1 MNQQSKESLSKISPS
16 EISPLEIS
24 PSELSPSEN
33 VRPIFIIED
42 DPDFAEIYQ
51 KHLTRYFPEIPQ
63 QVFYNAIEAN
73 AAFSELSEEE
83 LPSLIILDILLTG
96 PDGFTL
102 LNELLSYPE
111 TSQIPVLLISS
122 LNLGQMSLQAY
133 NVRAILNKETF
144 TPADFVTKIKDILS
158 PATKTSLANHLETTE
173 ASNEESIPGRTLQA
187 KEGNHAWSAHWGDCT
202 FAC

>member
-1 MNQQSKESLSKISPS
+1 MSQQ
-16 EISPLEIS
+16 
-24 PSELSPSEN
+24 
-33 VRPIFIIED
+33 PIFIIED

-51 KHLTRYFPEIPQ
+51 KHLVRNFPEIPLQ
-63 QVFYNAIEAN
+63 IFYNAIEAN

-83 LPSLIILDILLTG
+83 LPSLIILDV
-96 PDGFTL
+96 L

-144 TPADFVTKIKDILS
+144 TPADFVNQVQDILKS
-158 PATKTSLANHLETTE
+158 TNHSSAQSDDLAMRGL
-173 ASNEESIPGRTLQA
+173 
-187 KEGNHAWSAHWGDCT
+187 EGNHA
-202 FAC
+202 